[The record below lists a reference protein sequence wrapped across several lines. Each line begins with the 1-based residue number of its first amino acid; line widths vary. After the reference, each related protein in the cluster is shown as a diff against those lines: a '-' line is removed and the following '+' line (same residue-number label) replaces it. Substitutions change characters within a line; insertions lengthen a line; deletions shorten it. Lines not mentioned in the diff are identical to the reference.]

1 MQILYCSLHNL
12 DLNSDEPLKKD
23 ISVDFGNFIENYIS
37 ETLASTTS
45 REYTPRDYQRTTASC
60 ISGIFLEALRQGE
73 ILSEQDRAN
82 SFADS
87 IARKL
92 LDTEKSSQE
101 QVRGI
106 TTIQNGSIVQSL
118 VHGVD
123 GYIYI
128 IAKVE
133 HQQWYDIETFARRFG
148 IPGEGADIWKSAVV
162 KLDYIDDSVVFT
174 SIRCFVNTH
183 AVYWTRDFLEI
194 QEATSDSTNTRAVMK
209 AFDKVLSPLKR
220 TAPIDYYNLKNT
232 VNHELQS
239 VQMINYPE
247 MVGRLL
253 DNYVPNSDTLDTKAL
268 KEKLLALTEEKK
280 FDTQFH
286 SDPKEIK
293 KLIRIKIPVSA
304 SVDVLIKDPQE
315 DWKANFLIRKRPDGK
330 KYLMIRCDDPKTLQ
344 SFPEDE

>member
-1 MQILYCSLHNL
+1 
-12 DLNSDEPLKKD
+12 
-23 ISVDFGNFIENYIS
+23 
-37 ETLASTTS
+37 
-45 REYTPRDYQRTTASC
+45 
-60 ISGIFLEALRQGE
+60 
-73 ILSEQDRAN
+73 
-82 SFADS
+82 
-87 IARKL
+87 
-92 LDTEKSSQE
+92 
-101 QVRGI
+101 
-106 TTIQNGSIVQSL
+106 
-118 VHGVD
+118 
-123 GYIYI
+123 
-128 IAKVE
+128 
-133 HQQWYDIETFARRFG
+133 
-148 IPGEGADIWKSAVV
+148 
-162 KLDYIDDSVVFT
+162 
-174 SIRCFVNTH
+174 
-183 AVYWTRDFLEI
+183 
-194 QEATSDSTNTRAVMK
+194 MK